1 MVEPISVAATAIAFL
16 APYLVKAGESLAEK
30 AGEAVAEKVG
40 ALYHAIKGKFAGDS
54 YAEQTLLRLE
64 ESPGIEGRQS
74 ALETLLN
81 EKMEE
86 DPTFAKRVRQL
97 VDEAKAADTNNVIA
111 YGERSVAIGG
121 DVSNTSINT
130 GDITNSRER

>member
-1 MVEPISVAATAIAFL
+1 MVEPISVAAMAIAFL
-16 APYLVKAGESLAEK
+16 TPYLVKAGESFAEK

-40 ALYHAIKGKFAGDS
+40 ALYRTIKGKFAGDS

-64 ESPGIEGRQS
+64 ESPDAKGRQS
-74 ALETLLN
+74 ALENLLN

-86 DPTFAKRVRQL
+86 DTTFAERVRLL
-97 VDEAKAADTNNVIA
+97 VDEAKAADTNNVIS

-121 DVSNTSINT
+121 DVSNTNINT
-130 GDITNSRER
+130 GDITNSGER